1 MEQTALYMSK
11 DVAME
16 GKLRHVQVVNT
27 MAGRRDQRVSTF
39 TFTFTFR
46 SCRQQ
51 RRINALE
58 RQLYIIT
65 IFTFTLLYT

>member
-27 MAGRRDQRVSTF
+27 MAGRRDQRVSNVRPCVTGHSAWRDAAH
-39 TFTFTFR
+39 TPQHNKR
-46 SCRQQ
+46 NNGLKAYRLSG
-51 RRINALE
+51 
-58 RQLYIIT
+58 
-65 IFTFTLLYT
+65 